1 MPPHSIDLRR
11 GRVSETGRVFLI
23 ITVTHHRARLFED
36 FHLARLTIA
45 HLRRADDMGLGATLA
60 WVLMPDHL
68 HWLVR
73 LEAGTLSGLV
83 GGVKAGSAAAINRA
97 LQTPATRRWAAGFH
111 DHALRKE
118 EDMQA
123 LARYVVANPLR
134 AGLVRSVRAYPH
146 WDAIWL

>member
-11 GRVSETGRVFLI
+11 GRVSEPGRVFLI
-23 ITVTHHRARLFED
+23 TTVTHRRARLFDD

-45 HLRRADDMGLGATLA
+45 HLRRADQLGHAATLA

-73 LEAGTLSGLV
+73 LEAGTLSALV
-83 GGVKAGSAAAINRA
+83 GAFKAGSSAAINRS

-118 EDMQA
+118 EDLHA

-134 AGLVRSVRAYPH
+134 AGLVPSVRMYPH
-146 WDAIWL
+146 WDAVWL